1 VVEDY
6 MVSSDIVVQRVQG
19 IVKNARIIGKPKY
32 YDDGRV
38 EVWVEIKLENLV
50 KAIPTKPQESEGGE
64 KAEVKEGIK
73 ACVYPRILD
82 ENGNIPFDASQYV
95 DVKKR
100 WDEAIKYIKGKV
112 SSSPEG
118 SMVIEAI
125 SAKGC
130 DVVVK
135 KEDVEKVSKLKKWG
149 SYLFK
154 FGKLVINLVM

>member
-1 VVEDY
+1 
-6 MVSSDIVVQRVQG
+6 
-19 IVKNARIIGKPKY
+19 
-32 YDDGRV
+32 
-38 EVWVEIKLENLV
+38 
-50 KAIPTKPQESEGGE
+50 
-64 KAEVKEGIK
+64 
-73 ACVYPRILD
+73 VYPRILD
-82 ENGNIPFDASQYV
+82 EN
-95 DVKKR
+95 
-100 WDEAIKYIKGKV
+100 GKV

-125 SAKGC
+125 STKGC